1 MIPQWERLLCRQQP
15 PPPGAASTGIGGTGG
30 VRGRFLV
37 VHPTDCKAGTA
48 SLYDVMIVV
57 DFLDDLRN
65 GWGSDRL
72 LVEEVLASAVSELS
86 GGA

>member
-1 MIPQWERLLCRQQP
+1 
-15 PPPGAASTGIGGTGG
+15 
-30 VRGRFLV
+30 LV